1 MLSGLEVEALY
12 FLKSFFFHTFSKEQY
27 MPEVSVRTLGPYIIV
42 GKRQTHLKKE
52 MTYLRYVTTKYNFV
66 NYWNWTFCVK
76 NMFSKFTRIF
86 F

>member
-1 MLSGLEVEALY
+1 
-12 FLKSFFFHTFSKEQY
+12 

-86 F
+86 FLSHEVGSTMLQFVLYVLLVHISIFSL